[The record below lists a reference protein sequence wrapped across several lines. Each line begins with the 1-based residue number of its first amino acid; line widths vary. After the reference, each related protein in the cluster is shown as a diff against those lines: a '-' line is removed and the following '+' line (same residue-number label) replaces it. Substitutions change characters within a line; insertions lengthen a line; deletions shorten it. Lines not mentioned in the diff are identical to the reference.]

1 MDLDDI
7 NFNEKGLIPC
17 VTQDYEDG
25 RVLMVAYMNKE
36 SLEKTIREKKACYFS
51 RSRNELWLKG
61 ESSGNIQK
69 VKEIYIDCDKDT
81 VLLKVEQIGD
91 GACHKGY
98 RSCFYRKLNGS
109 DWEIVERKVQDP
121 TDMYDK

>member
-109 DWEIVERKVQDP
+109 DWEIAERKVQDP